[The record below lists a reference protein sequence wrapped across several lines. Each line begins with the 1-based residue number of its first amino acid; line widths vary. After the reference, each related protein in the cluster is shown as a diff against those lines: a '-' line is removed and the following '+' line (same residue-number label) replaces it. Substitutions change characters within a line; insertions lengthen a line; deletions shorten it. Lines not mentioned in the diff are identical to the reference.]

1 MSEIIEEIKRLKAE
15 RNAIILAH
23 NYVRGELQDL
33 ADFVGDSLELSIKA
47 KNAGAGVIV
56 FCGVRF
62 MAETAKL
69 LSPQSVVLLPN
80 PDAGC
85 PMADMAL
92 AEKVAAYKAAHPGTV
107 IVAYV
112 NTTADVKAHVDLCC
126 TSGNAEKIISS
137 IPEDREILFLPDRNL
152 GGNLNRKLGR
162 HMLLWPGFCPTHDRV
177 TPEAIRAARAAH
189 PGVKLLV
196 HPECDPE
203 VVALADEALSTGG
216 ILRFVRESSDNAF
229 LIGTESG
236 ILHRLRQENPGKQFY
251 PLEPEMLCPNMKK
264 ITLENVRDCLKHM
277 APQVEL
283 SPEIMAAAVT
293 PIEKMLALS

>member
-1 MSEIIEEIKRLKAE
+1 MSELTEEIKQLKAE
-15 RNAIILAH
+15 RKATILAH
-23 NYVRGELQDL
+23 NYVRGEIQDV

-69 LSPQSVVLLPN
+69 LSPESIVLLPN

-92 AEKVAAYKAAHPGTV
+92 AEKVAAYKAAHPDTV

-112 NTTADVKAHVDLCC
+112 NTTADVKAHVDICC

-162 HMLLWPGFCPTHDRV
+162 KMLLWPGFCPTHDRV
-177 TPEAIRAARAAH
+177 TAAAIREARAAY

-203 VVALADEALSTGG
+203 VAALADEALSTGG
-216 ILRFVRESSDNAF
+216 ILRYVRESSDPAF
-229 LIGTESG
+229 IIGTESG
-236 ILHRLRQENPGKQFY
+236 ILHRLRQENPGKVFHHIK
-251 PLEPEMLCPNMKK
+251 PEMLCPNMKK
-264 ITLENVRDCLKHM
+264 ITLENVRDALRNM

-283 SPEIMAAAVT
+283 PPEIMRDAVA